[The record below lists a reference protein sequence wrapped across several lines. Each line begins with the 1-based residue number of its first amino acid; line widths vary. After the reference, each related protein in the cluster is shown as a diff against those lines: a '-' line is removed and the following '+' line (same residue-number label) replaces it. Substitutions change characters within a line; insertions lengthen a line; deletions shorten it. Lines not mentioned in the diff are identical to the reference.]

1 MLIFLDESGDPGFKF
16 DKGSSTHFVI
26 ALVIF
31 DNPLDA
37 EETALAI
44 KRLRERLSLKQQYE
58 FKFNKTSDSF
68 KHQFFEVMRGK
79 NFRVRA
85 MVVDKRILHS
95 NKLKGEKESFY
106 SYFVGEVMKQN
117 DGTIQG
123 ASLKIDG
130 SGDRAF
136 KQAFQTYLRKKLQE
150 GTISKFKFV
159 DSKTDSLIQLS
170 DMVAGAIYRHYNP
183 ERRDS
188 SYFDR
193 IRHTLED
200 LWEFDKRRWPAP

>member
-16 DKGSSTHFVI
+16 DKGSSSHFVI

-37 EETALAI
+37 EETALKI
-44 KRLRERLSLKQQYE
+44 KRLRERLKVSHHYE
-58 FKFNKTSDSF
+58 FKFSKSNDYF
-68 KHQFFEVMRGK
+68 RYQFFEAVRESK
-79 NFRVRA
+79 YRVRA

-95 NKLKGEKESFY
+95 EKLTTEKESFY
-106 SYFVGEVMKQN
+106 SYFVSEVMRHN
-117 DGTIQG
+117 HGSILG

-130 SGDRAF
+130 SGDRTF
-136 KQAFQTYLRKKLQE
+136 KLAFQTYLRRKLRE

-170 DMVAGAIYRHYNP
+170 DMIAGAIYRNYNP
-183 ERRDS
+183 ERRDAS
-188 SYFDR
+188 FFDR
-193 IRHTLED
+193 IRYAVED
-200 LWEFDKRRWPAP
+200 LWEFDKRSWPAS